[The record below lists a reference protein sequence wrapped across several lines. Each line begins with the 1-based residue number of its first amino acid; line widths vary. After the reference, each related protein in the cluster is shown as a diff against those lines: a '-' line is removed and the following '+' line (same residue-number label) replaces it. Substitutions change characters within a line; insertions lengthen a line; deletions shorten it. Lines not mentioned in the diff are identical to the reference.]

1 MYNRSFSRL
10 TSFNCVIGILIDIIF
25 KIKRLLD
32 IITNQLLLDHTGIIS
47 SFFVGPVIYKNSQPF
62 EILKLNRIFTFAD
75 KPRFASV
82 KCSYVFFYSFFE
94 LSYQQKYVF
103 RDAVGEKFKHLLG
116 ASRPP
121 PPPFP

>member
-1 MYNRSFSRL
+1 M
-10 TSFNCVIGILIDIIF
+10 IF
-25 KIKRLLD
+25 KIKGLLD

-47 SFFVGPVIYKNSQPF
+47 IFFVGPVFYKNTQPF
-62 EILKLNRIFTFAD
+62 EILKLNRIFTLAD
-75 KPRFASV
+75 KPRFSSV
-82 KCSYVFFYSFFE
+82 KCSYVFFYSFLFFE
-94 LSYQQKYVF
+94 LSYQQKHVF